1 MFADPFSALPD
12 PTRQAQ
18 FYDGVPVKRLI
29 AWVVDSVVIL
39 ALCLIAVLMTFFV
52 GILIWPLLYL
62 GIGFLYRVAT
72 LSGAS
77 ATLGMRLAGIE
88 LRRHDG
94 ARLDGITALL
104 HTLIYS
110 VCIAFPLLQLGSVI
124 LMVTMPRGQG
134 LPDMALG
141 TVALNRRAG

>member
-12 PTRQAQ
+12 PVRQGH
-18 FYDGVPVKRLI
+18 FYDGVPAKRLI
-29 AWVVDSVVIL
+29 AWVVDSIVIL
-39 ALCLIAVLMTFFV
+39 VLCLVAVLMTFFV

-72 LSGAS
+72 LSGGS

-94 ARLDGITALL
+94 ARLDGTTALL

-110 VCIAFPLLQLGSVI
+110 VCIAFPLLQLGSVV
-124 LMVTMPRGQG
+124 LMVTTPRGQG